1 MSRRAVAVTLIIAF
15 LAVAT
20 AAFLA
25 RQPRSGPTADRVR
38 SASVS
43 TTVVPRAA
51 GEQAPTAT
59 EEGARQAALSTVAAS
74 QRWLYLDDQQLAAE
88 VRARATA
95 GAADRLVREEV
106 EEVGVARDALAKSP
120 GRVWWIVRPLAWRVD
135 AFSPDEA
142 RVSVWALTVLSASDV
157 AVPQSDWLTVTV
169 ELAWV
174 DGRWLVD
181 GIKDQPGPTPATGM
195 RDEPW
200 QPEPFDDA
208 LAGFTRVDG
217 AP

>member
-1 MSRRAVAVTLIIAF
+1 MLVVAA

-25 RQPRSGPTADRVR
+25 RQPRSGPRADRVR
-38 SASVS
+38 SASPS
-43 TTVVPRAA
+43 TTVAPRADGGA
-51 GEQAPTAT
+51 QTPT
-59 EEGARQAALSTVAAS
+59 EETAHQAALSTVAAS
-74 QRWLYLDDQQLAAE
+74 QRWLYLDDQQLTAE
-88 VRARATA
+88 VRALATT
-95 GAADRLVREEV
+95 GADERLARQEV

-120 GRVWWIVRPLAWRVD
+120 GRVWWLVRPLAWRVD

-142 RVSVWALTVLSASDV
+142 RVSVWTLTVLSASDV

-200 QPEPFDDA
+200 QPEPFDEA
-208 LAGFTRVDG
+208 LAGFTRIGG
-217 AP
+217 AR

>member
-1 MSRRAVAVTLIIAF
+1 MSRRAVAVVLVVAA

-20 AAFLA
+20 AALLA
-25 RQPRSGPTADRVR
+25 RQPRPGSRADRVR
-38 SASVS
+38 SASTS
-43 TTVVPRAA
+43 TTVVPRAD
-51 GEQAPTAT
+51 GEPAPTPT
-59 EEGARQAALSTVAAS
+59 EENARQAALSTVVAS
-74 QRWLYLDDQQLAAE
+74 QRWLYLDDKQLAAE
-88 VRARATA
+88 VRALATP
-95 GAADRLVREEV
+95 GAAERLAREEV
-106 EEVGVARDALAKSP
+106 EEVGLARDALAKSL
-120 GRVWWIVRPLAWRVD
+120 GRVWWLVRPLAWRVD
-135 AFSPDEA
+135 TFSPDEA
-142 RVSVWALTVLSASDV
+142 RVSVWTLTVLSASDV

-169 ELAWV
+169 ELAWA

-181 GIKDQPGPTPATGM
+181 GIKDRPGPTPATGM

>member
-1 MSRRAVAVTLIIAF
+1 MSRRAVAVMLVVAV
-15 LAVAT
+15 LAVAA

-25 RQPRSGPTADRVR
+25 RQPRSGPRADRVR
-38 SASVS
+38 STSVS
-43 TTVVPRAA
+43 TTVVARAG
-51 GEQAPTAT
+51 GEPAPAAT
-59 EEGARQAALSTVAAS
+59 EEGARQAALSTVVAS

-88 VRARATA
+88 VRALATA
-95 GAADRLVREEV
+95 GAAERLAREEV
-106 EEVGVARDALAKSP
+106 EEVGVAREALAKSP
-120 GRVWWIVRPLAWRVD
+120 GRVWWLVRPLAWRVD
-135 AFSPDEA
+135 AFSTDEA
-142 RVSVWALTVLSASDV
+142 QVSVWALTVLSASDV

-208 LAGFTRVDG
+208 LAGFTRIDG